1 MYVSDTFIKKFKLDK
16 KIKANASDVAI
27 PFLFVGL
34 HALSRNAFSESVL
47 PYFFI
52 SIFLLGMGIAGFMAY
67 IYEEIDYKKFL
78 KLFWRM
84 TFVMTL
90 FLYSILIIANVFA
103 G

>member
-1 MYVSDTFIKKFKLDK
+1 MYVSGIFIKKFKFDK
-16 KIKANASDVAI
+16 KIKANASDIAT

-34 HALSRNAFSESVL
+34 HALSKKAFFESVL

-67 IYEEIDYKKFL
+67 MHGEINYKKFL

-84 TFVMTL
+84 TFIITAL
-90 FLYSILIIANVFA
+90 IYLIFAIINFL
-103 G
+103 